1 MPLSSTGCLWSP
13 GEVGFYLLSP
23 SCRASIMYPEKQN
36 ERLATICNVGTPRR
50 TSGVPGRPCIV
61 ALLHVGTSVILIYIW
76 GVSEARVP

>member
-1 MPLSSTGCLWSP
+1 
-13 GEVGFYLLSP
+13 
-23 SCRASIMYPEKQN
+23 MYPEKQN

-76 GVSEARVP
+76 GISEARVP